1 MLAFLMFAMQG
12 LTLPPELV
20 PPETVAPE
28 PVPPVLIFFPPP
40 PPTPLPLLSPPAPA
54 DAPPVLPEEIR
65 AVLTAAV
72 DSGDP
77 AAVAAVVRFAKS
89 TNPETASQIDRINEA
104 YLARVAA
111 RKAREARERRDALL
125 LAGPLDFWKG
135 EVELGASRS
144 TGNTDALGV
153 YIAARANREGIDWRH
168 RLTGRLDYQRTNGVT
183 STERGILSYQ
193 PNYKFD
199 DQLYAYGLGQY
210 ERDRL
215 LGYTTRLTAGGGIGY
230 SVFREGPVK
239 LDLEGGPALRRTD
252 YVDQPTESG
261 LAARASMAMTWRI
274 TPKINLTQNGAF
286 YLEPDNR
293 SATSSTALDTTI
305 IGSLK
310 ARFSYNVQ
318 YERAAPTRSKS
329 VDTLS
334 RATLVYGF

>member
-1 MLAFLMFAMQG
+1 MLPLILFAAQT
-12 LTLPPELV
+12 LTLPPELL
-20 PPETVAPE
+20 PPETVVAPPA
-28 PVPPVLIFFPPP
+28 PVFVFFLPP
-40 PPTPLPLLSPPAPA
+40 PPTPLPLLDPPAPA

-77 AAVAAVVRFAKS
+77 AAVAAVVRFAKT
-89 TNPETASQIDRINEA
+89 TNPETAGQIDRINEA

-111 RKAREARERRDALL
+111 RKAREARERRDELL

-135 EVELGASRS
+135 EIELGASRS

-153 YIAARANREGIDWRH
+153 YVAARANRDGIDWRH
-168 RLTGRLDYQRTNGVT
+168 KLTARLDYQRTNGVT
-183 STERGILSYQ
+183 STERGIVSYS
-193 PNYKFD
+193 PNYKID
-199 DQLYAYGLGQY
+199 DQLYTFGLGQY
-210 ERDRL
+210 ERDRF
-215 LGYTTRLTAGGGIGY
+215 LGYTTRLTAGGGLGY
-230 SVFREGPVK
+230 SVFREGPIK
-239 LDLEGGPALRRTD
+239 LDLEGGPAFRQTD
-252 YVDQPTESG
+252 YVDQPSESG

-274 TPKINLTQNGAF
+274 TPKVNLTQNAAF

-293 SATSSTALDTTI
+293 SANSSTALDTTI
-305 IGSLK
+305 LGSLK

-318 YERAAPTRSKS
+318 YERAAPTRNRS